1 MRAERRPVLEAG
13 GLELWAASR
22 RCLTSSGLSTSGSL
36 RGPRTVVIA
45 TCASPRPTCASP
57 RPSVSVK
64 KKRKAET
71 AVFMLVAEAP
81 RDLMC
86 S

>member
-1 MRAERRPVLEAG
+1 LRDERRPVLEAA
-13 GLELWAASR
+13 GLELWAVSR

-36 RGPRTVVIA
+36 RGPRTAVIA
-45 TCASPRPTCASP
+45 TCASP

-71 AVFMLVAEAP
+71 AVSVLVAEAP
-81 RDLMC
+81 MDLMC